1 MNISAREASIE
12 DSMVVLGLRNQRE
25 SIVASRN
32 PSHIAITEHESW
44 YKNRIKYN
52 QTQPFWIFE
61 DSKKEIGYVRLDES
75 LDFENSFEISICLH
89 EDLHGQGMGQK
100 LLSQTLNMLS
110 IDFASKRVI
119 ARIKSINT
127 KSIKIFKKAGFT
139 FFKVDGDFDIYEK
152 NISPIRFVFRADAS
166 TEIGTGHVMRIFGLL
181 EELVL
186 QRYQVVFIGDVSEV
200 TWIYERIK
208 ALDAAKFFSMESEF
222 TINKLTD
229 ILIVDSYQYPVNS
242 NFLEI
247 EKWKFVIVFF
257 DEHTPNYRASLKIHP
272 GLRKICPEISDTKI
286 ISGPD
291 FIPFRKTISRISPD
305 ADAKKLVIT
314 VVGGGIDKFNFVPE
328 IAKAIAKV
336 QGNFEVNFFTNE
348 LNSIKPDPRFIV
360 FPIGSQLD
368 LIGNKSNLVF
378 TTASTTC
385 LEFIA
390 RGCAVG
396 ICSTAINQ
404 KQYYE
409 VLPVLG
415 VAAPIG
421 EIINGVWKLDLV
433 VIEKLIVSKDYR
445 DVYTRNSSNLIDLGG
460 ARRIL
465 NEIISL

>member
-32 PSHIAITEHESW
+32 PSQIAITEHESW
-44 YKNRIKYN
+44 YKNRLKYI

-127 KSIKIFKKAGFT
+127 KSIKIFKKAGFS

-152 NISPIRFVFRADAS
+152 NISPVRFVFRADAS

-200 TWIYERIK
+200 KWIYERIK
-208 ALDAAKFFSMESEF
+208 ALDAAKFFLMESEF

-272 GLRKICPEISDTKI
+272 GLRKIWPEISDTKI

-291 FIPFRKTISRISPD
+291 FIPFRKTLSRISPD

-328 IAKAIAKV
+328 IAKTIAKV

-348 LNSIKPDPRFIV
+348 LNSIKPDPRFNI

-368 LIGNKSNLVF
+368 LIGNKSKLVF

-396 ICSTAINQ
+396 ICSTAMNQ

-415 VAAPIG
+415 FAAPIG